1 MTADVHEAN
10 LLTIRETAA
19 LLKQSERSIRRKIA
33 DGSLPAFR
41 LGDATE
47 PLRVPLTELR
57 TWLEQRRTSPD
68 VSDDDGRRQ
77 AQLRSGTPA
86 ERRRPGH
93 LNGEPAVEP
102 PERTAGVQ

>member
-47 PLRVPLTELR
+47 PLRVPVTELR
-57 TWLEQRRTSPD
+57 AWLEQHRASPD
-68 VSDDDGRRQ
+68 VSDDGSP
-77 AQLRSGTPA
+77 AGGSFAGMNPA
-86 ERRRPGH
+86 ERRAPGSA
-93 LNGEPAVEP
+93 PAVEA
-102 PERTAGVQ
+102 RAHGGGAQ